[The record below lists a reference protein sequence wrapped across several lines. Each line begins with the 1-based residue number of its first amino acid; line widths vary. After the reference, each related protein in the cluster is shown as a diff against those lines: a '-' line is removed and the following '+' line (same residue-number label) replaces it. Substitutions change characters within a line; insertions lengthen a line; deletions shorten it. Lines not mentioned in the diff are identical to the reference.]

1 MDWELIKDQI
11 VKASTKDNT
20 MPMYYAGGTLCID
33 FSSGLLCLNLNGQG
47 FSVLDG
53 KEERLTLSSEILKL
67 VRTLYVETKG
77 ETEYYKRTVQEG
89 PKSLTVDYILK
100 AVQEINQVCGNTLTP
115 DQIHKIDLICQDIA
129 LCQDIISIKQPWKPG
144 DVKDRF
150 YAPCK
155 CGCPICE
162 NQERTDNSKA

>member
-1 MDWELIKDQI
+1 
-11 VKASTKDNT
+11 
-20 MPMYYAGGTLCID
+20 MYYAGGTLCID

-53 KEERLTLSSEILKL
+53 KEEPLTQPSEILKL
-67 VRTLYVETKG
+67 VRAMYVETKG
-77 ETEYYKRTVQEG
+77 ETEYYKGIIQDRMNPIFG
-89 PKSLTVDYILK
+89 YISF
-100 AVQEINQVCGNTLTP
+100 AVQMINQVCGNTLTP
-115 DQIHKIDLICQDIA
+115 NQMHEIDIICQDIV
-129 LCQDIISIKQPWKPG
+129 LGHMVTIRQPWKPG